1 MKILR
6 KAIAAAAVLTL
17 CLSLGFSA
25 LADDGDNAQYGD
37 KTWDQI
43 VSQLLE
49 EYNVPREQITA
60 GYCNLVTG
68 EEYYVNGDE
77 YKIAASMYKLPL
89 NMYFTDLIQSGQFDW
104 DSHYTE
110 VTYEYARDAS
120 LIYSDNDWAM
130 FLFESDVIGGFE
142 KFRELTAP
150 FMGVDLND
158 VPDNYYHVN
167 IYTARQFITCLKL
180 LYNEQERFPGIIETM
195 LKAEQD
201 RFFKLNT
208 PNFEVAHKYG
218 YVPEDGHIYMNDC
231 GIAYASQPIAI
242 VMFTDNVDNA
252 EELLSAYCTAMCE
265 YTNYTVANPPATP
278 TPEPTAVPTPTVPAV
293 TATAEPEPTAAAEPA
308 PEPAE
313 TGSPLAA
320 FLFIAA
326 FAAIGV
332 FGAIKLRKKYGAG
345 LKLILIALLLCAVG
359 MLLAAAGSFCGTVIA
374 NPSGDPQQTVTE
386 FFDSL
391 IAGDYTSAYDRLRDH
406 TGLGLET
413 EPGTEAGKIVYAAL
427 HESYGYELAGS
438 AEIDKLDA
446 VQNVRFTYLSLPALE
461 APVAEETQ
469 AQLKHLVQRL
479 PASEVY
485 DQNNNYLPEI
495 TERAYLQALEQVL
508 ENAGDYYAT
517 VDIPLDLSYTDGR
530 WQIAVSDALLKALN
544 GGAGY

>member
-6 KAIAAAAVLTL
+6 KAIAVAAVLTL
-17 CLSLGFSA
+17 CLSLGLSA
-25 LADDGDNAQYGD
+25 LADDGDNAQYSD
-37 KTWDQI
+37 KTWAQV

-77 YKIAASMYKLPL
+77 CKIAASMYKLPL

-158 VPDNYYHVN
+158 VPDDYYHVN

-180 LYNEQERFPGIIETM
+180 LYNEQDRFPGIIDTM

-218 YVPEDGHIYMNDC
+218 YVPEDEHTYMNDC
-231 GIAYASQPIAI
+231 GIAFASQPIAI

-278 TPEPTAVPTPTVPAV
+278 TPAAPEV
-293 TATAEPEPTAAAEPA
+293 TAAAEPEPTAAVEPA
-308 PEPAE
+308 PGSSE
-313 TGSPLAA
+313 TKPPLAA

-326 FAAIGV
+326 FAALGIL
-332 FGAIKLRKKYGAG
+332 GAVKLRKNYGAG

-359 MLLAAAGSFCGTVIA
+359 MLLAAAGSFCGTVVA
-374 NPSGDPQQTVTE
+374 KPAGDPQQTVAE
-386 FFDSL
+386 FCDSL
-391 IAGDYTSAYDRLRDH
+391 IAGDYTAAYGLLRDH

-413 EPGTEAGKIVYAAL
+413 EPATEAGKIAYKAL
-427 HESYGYELAGS
+427 HDSYSYELIGS

-446 VQNVRFTYLSLPALE
+446 VQDIRFTYLSLPALND
-461 APVAEETQ
+461 PVAEETQ
-469 AQLKHLVQRL
+469 TQLKHLVQSL
-479 PASEVY
+479 PISEVY
-485 DQNNNYLPEI
+485 DKNNSYRKEI
-495 TERAYLQALEQVL
+495 TERAYLQALEQVF
-508 ENAGDYYAT
+508 ESAEDYYTT
-517 VDIPLDLSYTDGR
+517 VEISLALNYTDGR
-530 WQIAVSDALLKALN
+530 WQIAVSDALLRALN